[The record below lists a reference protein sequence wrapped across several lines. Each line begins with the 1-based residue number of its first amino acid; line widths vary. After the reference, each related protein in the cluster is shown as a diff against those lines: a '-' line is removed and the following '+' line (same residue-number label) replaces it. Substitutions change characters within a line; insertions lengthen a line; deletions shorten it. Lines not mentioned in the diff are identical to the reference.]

1 MSEYLPPRAPD
12 GNEPGRWEPRPN
24 EGEDQARMV
33 VAARIGAPPT
43 VQAGDQPPRN
53 AQALWSLGLSIGGI
67 ALLIVSVG
75 LAFWLTIPVEG
86 VAINLARQGRRRA
99 QTEGIGG
106 LRAARTGRTVAIVGI
121 ALAVAVGIGWI
132 LVFIL
137 GLDVSTDVGRDS
149 PNAPTDLSV
158 LWGLAGRGHL

>member
-1 MSEYLPPRAPD
+1 MTEFLPPRAPD
-12 GNEPGRWEPRPN
+12 GNEPGRWEPRPR
-24 EGEDQARMV
+24 EGDGHARMV
-33 VAARIGAPPT
+33 VAAKAGAAPT

-53 AQALWSLGLSIGGI
+53 AQELWSLGISLGGI
-67 ALLIVSVG
+67 DLLIVTVV
-75 LAFWLTIPVEG
+75 LEFW
-86 VAINLARQGRRRA
+86 RA

-106 LRAARTGRTVAIVGI
+106 FRAARTGRTVAIVGI
-121 ALAVAVGIGWI
+121 ALAIAVGIAWI
-132 LVFIL
+132 LVFML